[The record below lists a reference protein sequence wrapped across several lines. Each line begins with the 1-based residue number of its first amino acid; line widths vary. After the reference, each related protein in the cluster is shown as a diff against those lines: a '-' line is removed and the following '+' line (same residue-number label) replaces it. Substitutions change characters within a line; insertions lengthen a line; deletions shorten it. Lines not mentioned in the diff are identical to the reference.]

1 MKINSN
7 LPGMIA
13 ARQLGDAYTSYSDS
27 INRIS
32 TGRRINKSADDS
44 SGMTIADSLNSQATG
59 MGQAIKNAND
69 AISVTQI
76 ADGALEE
83 AVNIINTIRTKSIQ
97 AASDGQSLQSR
108 QAIQSDINHALES
121 LDRISQTTSFNGQKL
136 LSGEFTDKQFQVGAN
151 PNETVGISIGSS
163 DSSSL
168 GTQESGTLSDIDVT
182 TFDGAQQA
190 IEIAD
195 AALSQVD
202 ALRSSIGSTQNQLA
216 STINNL
222 QTSQINIYA
231 SESTIRDIDY
241 AEESMNMS
249 RLDMLTKVRV
259 FAAAQAN
266 ASYKNVMSLF
276 TGNTK

>member
-1 MKINSN
+1 MRINSN
-7 LPGMIA
+7 TSSMFA
-13 ARQLGDAYTSYSDS
+13 TRQLGDAYKSFSDS

-32 TGRRINKSADDS
+32 TGKRINKAADDA
-44 SGMTIADSLNSQATG
+44 SGMTIANRLNSQAAG

-83 AVNIINTIRTKSIQ
+83 AASLINTIKTKSIQ
-97 AASDGQSLQSR
+97 ASSDSQSHDSR
-108 QAIQSDINHALES
+108 AAIQSDINNALKS

-136 LSGEFTDKQFQVGAN
+136 LSGDFTNKQFQVGAN
-151 PNETVGISIGSS
+151 PNETVEISIESS
-163 DSSSL
+163 DSAHLGSAENGSLSS
-168 GTQESGTLSDIDVT
+168 IDVT
-182 TFDGAQQA
+182 TFEGAQKA

-195 AALSQVD
+195 AALEQVNTI
-202 ALRSSIGSTQNQLA
+202 RSSIGSKQNQLA

-222 QTSQINIYA
+222 SNSQINSYA
-231 SESTIRDIDY
+231 AESAIRDIDL

-249 RLDMLTKVRV
+249 RLETLTKART

-266 ASYKNVMSLF
+266 ASQKNVMALF
-276 TGNTK
+276 GT